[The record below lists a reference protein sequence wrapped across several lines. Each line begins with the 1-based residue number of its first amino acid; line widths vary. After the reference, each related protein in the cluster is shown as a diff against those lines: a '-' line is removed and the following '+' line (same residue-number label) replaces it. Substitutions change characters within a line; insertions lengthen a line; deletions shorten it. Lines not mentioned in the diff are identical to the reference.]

1 MSDHEIECALAGRLT
16 ADPVQRT
23 GKSGKPW
30 LAMNVAVGSGDAVKF
45 VSFALFGDS
54 VPEVAERLRKGGRAY
69 VEGKITLRQW
79 TGQDGQS
86 RAGLSVS
93 SFHVVPLGQIGR
105 RRPARTKP
113 QAACT
118 NPAARDWQRP
128 PGMLHGEGC
137 QASDNAGSMSNAERT

>member
-1 MSDHEIECALAGRLT
+1 MSEHEIECALTGRLT

-30 LAMNVAVGSGDAVKF
+30 LAMNIAIGSGDAVQF
-45 VSFALFGDS
+45 VSVALFADS
-54 VPEVAERLRKGGRAY
+54 VPEVAGRLRRGDRAY

-79 TGQDGQS
+79 TGLDGHS
-86 RAGLSVS
+86 SAGLSVA

-105 RRPARTKP
+105 RRPARAKP
-113 QAACT
+113 HPACT

-128 PGMLHGEGC
+128 QGMLHVEGG
-137 QASDNAGSMSNAERT
+137 QAAMNAGSTVNAERT